1 MKRLDQVNQWVQR
14 ATHLRDQLHTLA
26 REFAQLHNEPL
37 GSDEADELMHVILDG
52 EDYEVAMERV
62 LDIKKFKR

>member
-1 MKRLDQVNQWVQR
+1 
-14 ATHLRDQLHTLA
+14 
-26 REFAQLHNEPL
+26 
-37 GSDEADELMHVILDG
+37 MHVILDG